1 MLKVIKKILAFIV
14 LIYCIW
20 VIYGIIVGA
29 FGKPLTVGGIARKTK
44 VVAEQVIVK
53 TKRGIYNIIK

>member
-1 MLKVIKKILAFIV
+1 MKIIKKILAVVV

-29 FGKPLTVGGIARKTK
+29 FGKPLTVGGIAHKTK
-44 VVAEQVIVK
+44 VVVEQVIVR
-53 TKRGIYNIIK
+53 TKRGIASIF